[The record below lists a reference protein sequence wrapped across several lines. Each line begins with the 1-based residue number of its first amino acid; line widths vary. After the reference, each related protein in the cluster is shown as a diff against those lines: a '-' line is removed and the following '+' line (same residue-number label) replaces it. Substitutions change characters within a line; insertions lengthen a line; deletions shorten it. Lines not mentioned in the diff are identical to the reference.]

1 MNPRRLERTDED
13 VPRKLPNVER
23 EARRAALARRLTG
36 LRLVGELDVSH
47 ALTDL
52 ATTIYDNDVL
62 QYIPLAKC
70 TKRDQEVLGTKKAAD
85 WKDYV
90 ADTTSTRKLGLAWQR
105 RALAMDIAGMCPY
118 EVQMTVI
125 DRFMELLDNDIDGI
139 SVTVAQT
146 IKADEMLFV
155 ETAKLCRAGIKCSP
169 GVSPIGDCLLQ
180 VFETQRIQLLLTPRD
195 APQRQRQKPTASVPK
210 VEQPNPAQP
219 GNPKKRRGNHQQPN
233 GTKQEHL
240 ATVPTKGKGKGKS
253 PNMPQAM
260 IGTCTPKYNGVNLC
274 FGYNL
279 KTCPHN
285 VEPGTSCPRGL
296 HACAKLR
303 NGTAC
308 GGEHAFS
315 DCR

>member
-1 MNPRRLERTDED
+1 MNLRRLERTDED

-62 QYIPLAKC
+62 QYIPLSKC
-70 TKRDQEVLGTKKAAD
+70 TKRDQEVLGTKKSAD

-90 ADTTSTRKLGLAWQR
+90 ADTSSSRKLGLAWQR

-118 EVQMTVI
+118 EVQMQVV
-125 DRFMELLDNDIDGI
+125 DRFMELLDNDMDGI
-139 SVTVAQT
+139 SVSVAQT
-146 IKADEMLFV
+146 IRADEMLFV
-155 ETAKLCRAGIKCSP
+155 EMAKLCRAGIKCSP
-169 GVSPIGDCLLQ
+169 GVSPVGDCMLQ
-180 VFETQRIQLLLTPRD
+180 VFESTRIQLVLTPRD
-195 APQRQRQKPTASVPK
+195 AQQRQKPKPSAPGPK
-210 VEQPNPAQP
+210 VEQPPPLLP
-219 GNPKKRRGNHQQPN
+219 GNAKRRRGNQQQPN
-233 GTKQEHL
+233 GAKAEHL
-240 ATVPTKGKGKGKS
+240 AVVPLKGKGKGKS
-253 PNMPQAM
+253 PSMPQAM
-260 IGTCTPKYNGVNLC
+260 IGTCTPKFNGVNLC
-274 FGYNL
+274 FGYNM

-285 VEPGTSCPRGL
+285 VEPGASCQRGL
-296 HACAKLR
+296 HACARLK